1 MPAGCIIATH
11 RALIIRAEYTES
23 VIEMITTQQ
32 DPAPIAHRLQAV
44 ITQGREL
51 SAKPTLAVDRGKIWI
66 MRARAILGRIYGEN
80 AAEVN
85 FWCPQHNVDPPQMT
99 GQNKITTRLP
109 SLERL
114 ASILATPYDAAK
126 IFIGHGRSSE

>member
-1 MPAGCIIATH
+1 MS
-11 RALIIRAEYTES
+11 TES
-23 VIEMITTQQ
+23 KPT
-32 DPAPIAHRLQAV
+32 PIAHHIQAV

-51 SAKPTLAVDRGKIWI
+51 SAKPIFAVEGGKVWI